1 MADGVHDEHD
11 EHKPPEAEAL
21 SQFKKLY
28 QSVPESAKQAF
39 AEEVA
44 AEAKKLAQSVGAE
57 SLVMKSASE
66 SSTAIVIISG
76 AVADAEGTSGEMLKR
91 GKHMMCRRIILLV
104 RRKP

>member
-1 MADGVHDEHD
+1 MADDVPDEYN
-11 EHKPPEAEAL
+11 PPVAEAL
-21 SQFKKLY
+21 SQFEKLY
-28 QSVPESAKQAF
+28 QSVPENAKQAF